1 MMRLSELEPMIIP
14 TNGFFDFN
22 IFSSFLVFLN
32 NFNRKI
38 SPNYYVLQKLF
49 DVMSKVLGIIGGGQL
64 GMMLTEAAQNMKEEI
79 SKIIVLDPTENCPAS
94 KVGAEQIIAD
104 FKDKNAIKKLSEVSD
119 IITYE
124 IESGDSDT
132 LKKLEEYTEISPSPN
147 TLKIIQ
153 DKLLQKQFL
162 QKNSIP
168 VAEFAIIENKEEL
181 DQMIDKMGLPLLLK
195 MRKDAY
201 DGRGNYKI
209 NSKSDIDDALDL
221 FSGKSLMV
229 EKFIKFKKEVSVI
242 AARNT
247 KGEIVTYPVVENIH
261 ENNILKM
268 TIAPGRVSENV
279 KKQAEQIAEKTMKV
293 LQGAGVFGIE
303 MFVTSDDKILIN
315 EIAPRVHNSGH
326 HTLQSS
332 DTSQF
337 EQHLRAILGMNLGD
351 VSIKSPTIM
360 YNILGPA
367 TFQGEYNVLCPK
379 KNNIFLKMYGK
390 LESKPQRKIGHINIV
405 DKDNSGMNE
414 LLTQVED
421 LKKNLVIEPK
431 QTQY

>member
-1 MMRLSELEPMIIP
+1 
-14 TNGFFDFN
+14 
-22 IFSSFLVFLN
+22 
-32 NFNRKI
+32 
-38 SPNYYVLQKLF
+38 
-49 DVMSKVLGIIGGGQL
+49 MSKVLGIIGGGQL
-64 GMMLTEAAQNMKEEI
+64 GMMLTEAAHNMNEEI

-104 FKDKNAIKKLSEVSD
+104 FKDEDAIKKLSELSD

-132 LKKLEEYTEISPSPN
+132 LKKLEAYTEINPSPD

-162 QKNSIP
+162 QNNGIP

-229 EKFIKFKKEVSVI
+229 EKFIKFEKEVSVI

-247 KGEIVTYPVVENIH
+247 KGDIATYPVVENIH

-279 KKQAEQIAEKTMKV
+279 KKQAERIAEKTMEV
-293 LQGAGVFGIE
+293 LHGAGVFGIE
-303 MFVTSDDKILIN
+303 MFVTSDDEILIN

-337 EQHLRAILGMNLGD
+337 EQHLRAILGMSLGE
-351 VSIKSPTIM
+351 VLIKSPTIM

-431 QTQY
+431 QT

>member
-1 MMRLSELEPMIIP
+1 
-14 TNGFFDFN
+14 
-22 IFSSFLVFLN
+22 
-32 NFNRKI
+32 
-38 SPNYYVLQKLF
+38 
-49 DVMSKVLGIIGGGQL
+49 MSKVLGIIGGGQL
-64 GMMLTEAAQNMKEEI
+64 GMMLTEAAHNMKEEI

-104 FKDKNAIKKLSEVSD
+104 FKDEDAIKKLSELSD

-132 LKKLEEYTEISPSPN
+132 LKKLEAYTEINPSPD

-162 QKNSIP
+162 QNNGIP
-168 VAEFAIIENKEEL
+168 VAEFAIIGNKEEL

-229 EKFIKFKKEVSVI
+229 EKFIKFEKEVSVI

-247 KGEIVTYPVVENIH
+247 KGEIATYPVVENIH

-279 KKQAEQIAEKTMKV
+279 KKQAERIAEKTMEV
-293 LQGAGVFGIE
+293 LHGAGVFGIE
-303 MFVTSDDKILIN
+303 MFVTSDDEILIN

-337 EQHLRAILGMNLGD
+337 EQHLRAILGMSLGE
-351 VSIKSPTIM
+351 VLIKSPTIM

-431 QTQY
+431 QT